1 MSQYE
6 LVPKHIKLII
16 NCRKFFEIMR
26 LSVDLDI
33 YSKMERPVTVEH
45 LSNEIEIDEQFT
57 EYLLKVLYKFGFVD
71 CITSGKDLLYVNSNI
86 SRQYLDSRS
95 MMYLGKELFDDIETG
110 AILQK
115 YVTQG
120 PASRDITKDYW
131 SGEVLNKIASVSLLG
146 GLQIAVKKIDLS
158 GHSRLL
164 DVGGGH
170 GLYSIFFTK
179 KYPNLKASVLDYPE
193 VTEITKEFVN
203 KYSAHEQVKVIAGDY
218 KNFKPQQRF
227 DVVFISNVTTSYN
240 DLLELLAKSKN
251 WLTAGGLL
259 IIRNFVT
266 DVDVDVWSS
275 LNTLER
281 YARRGKKG
289 ITSKQAEAALQ
300 RNGFTDIKRL
310 CEGEGIIIL
319 QGLKN
324 KNS

>member
-1 MSQYE
+1 MSHYE
-6 LVPKHIKLII
+6 LVPKHIKQAI

-45 LSNEIEIDEQFT
+45 LSNELEIDEQFT
-57 EYLLKVLYKFGFVD
+57 EYFLKVLSKFGFVD
-71 CITSGKDLLYVNSNI
+71 VMINGKDLLYVNSNI

-95 MMYLGKELFDDIETG
+95 LMYLGKELFDDIETG

-120 PASRDITKDYW
+120 PASRDITRDYW
-131 SGEVLNKIASVSLLG
+131 SREVLNKIASVSLLG
-146 GLQIAVKKIDLS
+146 GVQSAVKKIDLS
-158 GHSRLL
+158 GRSRLL

-179 KYPNLKASVLDYPE
+179 KYPNLRACVLDYPE
-193 VTEITKEFVN
+193 VTETTREFVN
-203 KYSAHEQVKVIAGDY
+203 KYSAQEQVEVIAGDY
-218 KNFKPQQRF
+218 KNFSATQSF
-227 DVVFISNVTTSYN
+227 DVVFVSNVTASYD

-251 WLTAGGLL
+251 WLTAGGLMIL
-259 IIRNFVT
+259 RNYVT
-266 DVDVDVWSS
+266 DIDVDVWSS

-289 ITSKQAEAALQ
+289 ITSKQVEAALQ

-310 CEGEGIIIL
+310 SEGEGIIIL

-324 KNS
+324 KNR